1 MEVGYYGMPL
11 GFRFH
16 PTDQELVSSY
26 LRDRALSGKPLGNP
40 FVHEFNLFGQT
51 PPWVVWEQFDGN
63 SLLDQDLFF
72 FYELRSRSD
81 SDSRSKRQIE
91 AGGTWSE
98 TSSDKVLGLDGIP
111 IGDKGHFRYNNM
123 GSNNNGGWL
132 LEEYSLLP
140 NVVAGPKVVLSRL
153 KRNPR
158 SRCGNKMNSSSPT
171 HDFNEKPPIKWAR
184 KEVSKEKPL
193 IKRKRARKEPGS
205 QKHSNV
211 NVITNTPAVVPF
223 VGTES
228 NMITD
233 TRYQDQECI
242 TNINGNAKP
251 TDFSD
256 QDSVILMSDVPSY
269 PICLDGDTSNH
280 DLGCISYING
290 NLMPIPTHISEHEYV
305 PLMSDV
311 PSSPVFLGGEEYP
324 LDGEAVRGD
333 IKEWLTTLE
342 VYLTLPV
349 PSPDKGGGGG
359 GQSRRIY
366 CKEGQCTYLFLFL
379 PSIVYYLQASMKWWR
394 VLKLPH
400 FEEFFKVL
408 IVVLRFVRRLPCCT
422 AGSDREAA
430 LIGEFDLLH
439 DPAAAAAASVADE
452 IETGLRTTD
461 E

>member
-51 PPWVVWEQFDGN
+51 PPLVVWEQFGGN
-63 SLLDQDLFF
+63 SCCDLFF
-72 FYELRSRSD
+72 FYELRSRSN
-81 SDSRSKRQIE
+81 SDSRSKHQIKAE
-91 AGGTWSE
+91 GTWSE
-98 TSSDKVLGLDGIP
+98 TSSDKLLGLDGIP
-111 IGDKGHFRYNNM
+111 IRDKGQFRYNNK
-123 GSNNNGGWL
+123 GSNNNGNWL
-132 LEEYSLLP
+132 LEEYRLLP
-140 NVVAGPKVVLSRL
+140 NVPNTTVLSRL
-153 KRNPR
+153 KRNLR

-171 HDFNEKPPIKWAR
+171 HDFNEKPPIKRAR
-184 KEVSKEKPL
+184 KEVSNEKL
-193 IKRKRARKEPGS
+193 TTFK
-205 QKHSNV
+205 KHSNV

-242 TNINGNAKP
+242 TNINGNANP

-269 PICLDGDTSNH
+269 PICLDGDSTNH
-280 DLGCISYING
+280 DQGCISYING
-290 NLMPIPTHISEHEYV
+290 NVMPIPTHISDHEYV

-342 VYLTLPV
+342 GVYLGLLLWRTDPLPAFHFAAPQVSTAFPPVMCCERVDSFVDDKDNYHVSCHFKKYILQGGPMHLPFSV
-349 PSPDKGGGGG
+349 P
-359 GQSRRIY
+359 
-366 CKEGQCTYLFLFL
+366 
-379 PSIVYYLQASMKWWR
+379 PSDSISSAGK
-394 VLKLPH
+394 
-400 FEEFFKVL
+400 
-408 IVVLRFVRRLPCCT
+408 FVRRLPCCT
-422 AGSDREAA
+422 AGSDREAVRETMMM
-430 LIGEFDLLH
+430 IF
-439 DPAAAAAASVADE
+439 E
-452 IETGLRTTD
+452 I
-461 E
+461 

>member
-51 PPWVVWEQFDGN
+51 PPWVVEQFGGN

-111 IGDKGHFRYNNM
+111 IGDKGHFR
-123 GSNNNGGWL
+123 
-132 LEEYSLLP
+132 
-140 NVVAGPKVVLSRL
+140 
-153 KRNPR
+153 NPR
-158 SRCGNKMNSSSPT
+158 SRCGSKMNSSSPT
-171 HDFNEKPPIKWAR
+171 QDFNEKPPIKRAR
-184 KEVSKEKPL
+184 KEVLNEKPL

-205 QKHSNV
+205 QKQSNV

-233 TRYQDQECI
+233 T
-242 TNINGNAKP
+242 
-251 TDFSD
+251 
-256 QDSVILMSDVPSY
+256 SVILMSDVPSY

-280 DLGCISYING
+280 DQGCINYING
-290 NLMPIPTHISEHEYV
+290 NVMPIPTHISDHEYV

-342 VYLTLPV
+342 
-349 PSPDKGGGGG
+349 G
-359 GQSRRIY
+359 
-366 CKEGQCTYLFLFL
+366 
-379 PSIVYYLQASMKWWR
+379 
-394 VLKLPH
+394 KLPR
-400 FEEFFKVL
+400 EWPQIDEFSQPLDGFNYWTDCL
-408 IVVLRFVRRLPCCT
+408 WM
-422 AGSDREAA
+422 SD
-430 LIGEFDLLH
+430 
-439 DPAAAAAASVADE
+439 SVNDQ
-452 IETGLRTTD
+452 
-461 E
+461 

>member
-51 PPWVVWEQFDGN
+51 PPWVVWEQFGGN

-98 TSSDKVLGLDGIP
+98 TSSDNVLGLDGIP
-111 IGDKGHFRYNNM
+111 IGDKGHFRYNNK

-153 KRNPR
+153 KRNLR

-171 HDFNEKPPIKWAR
+171 HDFNEKPPIKRAR
-184 KEVSKEKPL
+184 KEVSNEKLL

-233 TRYQDQECI
+233 T
-242 TNINGNAKP
+242 
-251 TDFSD
+251 
-256 QDSVILMSDVPSY
+256 SVILMSDVPSY
-269 PICLDGDTSNH
+269 PICLDGDATNH
-280 DLGCISYING
+280 DQGCISYING
-290 NLMPIPTHISEHEYV
+290 NVMPIPTNISDHEYV
-305 PLMSDV
+305 PLMTDV

-342 VYLTLPV
+342 GVYLGLLLCRTDPLPA
-349 PSPDKGGGGG
+349 
-359 GQSRRIY
+359 
-366 CKEGQCTYLFLFL
+366 F
-379 PSIVYYLQASMKWWR
+379 
-394 VLKLPH
+394 H
-400 FEEFFKVL
+400 F
-408 IVVLRFVRRLPCCT
+408 
-422 AGSDREAA
+422 AA
-430 LIGEFDLLH
+430 LQVSTAFPLVICMYVLLGSFPILMH
-439 DPAAAAAASVADE
+439 
-452 IETGLRTTD
+452 
-461 E
+461 

>member
-16 PTDQELVSSY
+16 PTDQEL
-26 LRDRALSGKPLGNP
+26 
-40 FVHEFNLFGQT
+40 
-51 PPWVVWEQFDGN
+51 
-63 SLLDQDLFF
+63 DLFF
-72 FYELRSRSD
+72 FYELRSRSN
-81 SDSRSKRQIE
+81 SDSRSKRQIK

-98 TSSDKVLGLDGIP
+98 TFYDKVLGLDGIP
-111 IGDKGHFRYNNM
+111 IRDKGHF
-123 GSNNNGGWL
+123 
-132 LEEYSLLP
+132 
-140 NVVAGPKVVLSRL
+140 
-153 KRNPR
+153 RNPR

-171 HDFNEKPPIKWAR
+171 HDFNEKPPIKRAR
-184 KEVSKEKPL
+184 KEVLNEKPL
-193 IKRKRARKEPGS
+193 IKRKRARKEPRS

-269 PICLDGDTSNH
+269 RVCLDGDTSNH
-280 DLGCISYING
+280 DQGCISYING
-290 NLMPIPTHISEHEYV
+290 NVMPIPTHISDHEFV

-311 PSSPVFLGGEEYP
+311 PSSLVFLGGKEYP

-342 VYLTLPV
+342 GVYLGLLLCRTDPLPAFHFAAPQV
-349 PSPDKGGGGG
+349 STAFPP
-359 GQSRRIY
+359 
-366 CKEGQCTYLFLFL
+366 
-379 PSIVYYLQASMKWWR
+379 VMSMYE
-394 VLKLPH
+394 LL
-400 FEEFFKVL
+400 
-408 IVVLRFVRRLPCCT
+408 
-422 AGSDREAA
+422 GSFPI
-430 LIGEFDLLH
+430 LMH
-439 DPAAAAAASVADE
+439 
-452 IETGLRTTD
+452 
-461 E
+461 

>member
-342 VYLTLPV
+342 EGFKVDDFNYYTKFENQINFILRCR
-349 PSPDKGGGGG
+349 S
-359 GQSRRIY
+359 QARI
-366 CKEGQCTYLFLFL
+366 KEEGEG
-379 PSIVYYLQASMKWWR
+379 VSMKWWR